1 MALPISYH
9 WRNLFVRKT
18 TTLLTVLVIAS
29 VVGVFAYM
37 LGFASSL
44 GRSLAMASDVRKI
57 IVIKRGATA
66 ESNSAIPIED
76 FVKLS
81 QVNAETAVDPKTGA
95 PLQSPEMLVQVSL
108 PRLRDNGKTFANVAV
123 RGVTDKAFAVHN
135 TVRIV
140 EGRMFETGG
149 REVVVGQAAANQFK
163 GVRVGDTINLG
174 YGGDRGYSVVGL
186 FSAGGGPLE
195 SEIWGYLPS
204 LSNAY
209 NRSMYSAASLRLK
222 GDAQPAEVIEKIEGP
237 AIQLSAQTE
246 KDYWEQ
252 QSKLIRVY
260 LGIAYTLVSVMCV
273 AAVCSIA
280 NTMYAAVA
288 GRTREIAMLRT
299 IGFSGRQIQS
309 GFILESVLLSLIG
322 GLLGCLA
329 CQAWLSFVGSTKDMF
344 GANTFTTLAFQIR
357 LTPVTIVIA
366 MASVT
371 IVGVLGAY
379 FPALRASRVQVIS
392 ALREP

>member
-1 MALPISYH
+1 MAMPISYH

-37 LGFASSL
+37 LGFAASL
-44 GRSLAMASDVRKI
+44 RASLSMASDERKI

-66 ESNSAIPIED
+66 ESNSAIPID
-76 FVKLS
+76 DYVRLS
-81 QVNAETAVDPKTGA
+81 QVNAETATDPKSGEA
-95 PLQSPEMLVQVSL
+95 LQSPEMLVQVSL

-123 RGVTDKAFAVHN
+123 RGITDKAMSVHK

-149 REVVVGQAAANQFK
+149 REVVVGKAAANQFQ
-163 GVRVGDTINLG
+163 GVQIGDTINLG
-174 YGGDRGYSVVGL
+174 YGGDRGYKVVGL
-186 FSAGGGPLE
+186 FSADGGPLE

-209 NRSMYSAASLRLK
+209 NRNMYSAASLRLK
-222 GDAQPAEVIEKIEGP
+222 EGVAPADVIEKIQGP
-237 AIQLSAQTE
+237 AIQLAAQTE
-246 KDYWEQ
+246 KDYWNQ

-260 LGIAYTLVSVMCV
+260 LGIAYTLVSVMCI

-299 IGFSGRQIQS
+299 IGFSGRQVLT

-329 CQAWLSFVGSTKDMF
+329 CQAWLSLVGNTKDMF

-357 LTPVTIVIA
+357 LTPVTVIVA
-366 MASVT
+366 LAAVM
-371 IVGVLGAY
+371 IVGVIGAF

-392 ALREP
+392 ALREA